1 MLTITLNGHEE
12 KLHIGCRTFIS
23 LAEILTI
30 FEAADREVSLNG
42 EKVGSHEFEKT
53 IVNGGDKLV
62 LAE

>member
-1 MLTITLNGHEE
+1 MITITLNGHEE

-30 FEAADREVSLNG
+30 FEVVDKEVSLNG
-42 EKVGSHEFEKT
+42 ETVRSHEFEKT